1 MAVATIDFTSKE
13 LKMNTLV
20 TVCFPDS
27 VRTNGVPLSERKV
40 LWLLHGLSD
49 DGTSWLRYSRIDK
62 YAMENNLVV
71 VMPSVNRSMYCDNV
85 NGQNYFS
92 FIADELPDY
101 FEKVFNLSR
110 KREDN
115 FIAGLSMGGMGA
127 AKIALTYPERYAAMG
142 SFSGVLNLEPLKLVL
157 NDEMKNDFSFMLSAL
172 ENTNESPL
180 NPTALLDKEKH
191 KDLKMYIACGLQ
203 DKLIVASLMFKKQAD
218 KLGLKAKY
226 SFTKGNHEWDFW
238 DRQLKRFIDFVL
250 G

>member
-62 YAMENNLVV
+62 YAMENDLVV

-101 FEKVFNLSR
+101 FEKVFHLSR

-127 AKIALTYPERYAAMG
+127 AKIALTFPERYAAMG

-157 NDEMKNDFSFMLSAL
+157 NDEMKNDFPFMLSAL
-172 ENTNESPL
+172 ENTKTSLL

-203 DKLIVASLMFKKQAD
+203 DKLIIASLMFKKQAD

-238 DRQLKRFIDFVL
+238 DRQLKRFINFVL